1 MTSTTTRTSRVRRTM
16 SARWLRALRRPEISR
31 RQAKRLLLF
40 SGRSHPVL
48 AERIADELSCKL
60 GRAAL
65 ETFANGEVYCRYPE
79 SIRGADVFIVQTGS
93 PPVNDNLVELLL
105 MVDAAKLASAHR
117 ITAVLPLY
125 PYARQDKKSAPRE
138 PISAKVVAELL
149 QVTGVDRV
157 LTMDLHAGQIQG
169 FFSIPVDHMTA
180 LPLFAA
186 HFRTQGLQG
195 SDVVCVSPDLGRVK
209 LARRLSRMLGAEI
222 AVANKTRPR
231 HEVAAVT
238 HVIGDVRGK
247 VALIGDDMIVTGG
260 TILAAEQALRAAGA
274 REVRAFATHPL
285 FTAGALEALA
295 ASGLA
300 ELVVTDTVA
309 LNSPVQPA
317 KLTVLTVSP
326 LLAHTI
332 RNVFDDASV
341 SAIFA
346 GEELF

>member
-1 MTSTTTRTSRVRRTM
+1 MLARRTK
-16 SARWLRALRRPEISR
+16 ARRVSPARRLRRTLRPGISR
-31 RQAKRLLLF
+31 RPAKRLILVA
-40 SGRSHPVL
+40 GRSHPAL
-48 AERIADELSCKL
+48 AERIADELGVKL
-60 GRAAL
+60 GQAQL

-93 PPVNDNLVELLL
+93 PQVNDNLVELLL

-117 ITAVLPLY
+117 ITAVLPLC

-138 PISAKVVAELL
+138 PVSAKVVAELL

-186 HFRTQGLQG
+186 HFRGQGLRG

-238 HVIGDVRGK
+238 QVIGDVRGK
-247 VALIGDDMIVTGG
+247 VALIGDDMVVTGG
-260 TILAAEQALRAAGA
+260 TILAAEHALRAAGA

-285 FTAGALEALA
+285 FTAGGLDALA
-295 ASGLA
+295 VSELA
-300 ELVVTDTVA
+300 EIAVTDTVA
-309 LNSPVQPA
+309 LEPREGPA
-317 KLTVLTVSP
+317 KLTVLTVAP
-326 LLAHTI
+326 LLARTI

-341 SAIFA
+341 SEIFA